1 MSHQNTIIDT
11 VLVQYKCTECTVSKY
26 CSDIVAFYKRK
37 KKIQTERKKKVTT
50 VATVPHGTVATIR
63 SWKKKKSL
71 TKTLLPLQCLH
82 STNTLSAQYRSTVA
96 ALPLFIYKISASIVN
111 VV

>member
-1 MSHQNTIIDT
+1 MSHQNTITDT

-37 KKIQTERKKKVTT
+37 KKNTNGKKKKKVTT

-63 SWKKKKSL
+63 SWKKKK
-71 TKTLLPLQCLH
+71 KPHQ
-82 STNTLSAQYRSTVA
+82 NTVTATVLAQYKYTECTVSKHCSGIA
-96 ALPLFIYKISASIVN
+96 AFYI
-111 VV
+111 